1 MFLLFLFRFF
11 FHVKCSFVPSTLGYF
26 TCYIYVVLSAMH
38 CFLCT
43 PRSSWC
49 QTCTHLPRTGA
60 KCHRGRRLASPSSYR
75 LYESRT
81 PSIVTTP
88 SSQNEGG
95 GRRREG
101 EGTKVVPISE
111 ANPQKGGGY
120 TGGSIFGPRLNGT
133 CVPPPPPPPSPTS
146 PIPVPRRPHWDS
158 RGQNQ
163 NRHKNVSNGK
173 AGSVWWCASTSASC

>member
-133 CVPPPPPPPSPTS
+133 CVPPPPPPPPTTL
-146 PIPVPRRPHWDS
+146 PQVCHP
-158 RGQNQ
+158 
-163 NRHKNVSNGK
+163 
-173 AGSVWWCASTSASC
+173 